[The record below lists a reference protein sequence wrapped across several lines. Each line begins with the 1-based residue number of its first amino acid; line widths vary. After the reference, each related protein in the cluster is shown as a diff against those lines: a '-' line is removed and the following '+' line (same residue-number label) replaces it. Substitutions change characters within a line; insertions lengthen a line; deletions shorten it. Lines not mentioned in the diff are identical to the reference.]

1 MFTAKLELPVTKN
14 YIEWSSIE
22 CRKPNELTLVITKH
36 RDSTVNQSTL
46 KIKYTKL
53 TQSTGK

>member
-1 MFTAKLELPVTKN
+1 MFTAKLELTKN

-36 RDSTVNQSTL
+36 RDSTVNQSIL
-46 KIKYTKL
+46 KIKYKKL